1 MADNIGAGIRHTK
14 ITQEHFAKKKMFQY
28 ILNHILNP
36 HSEKFWKITD
46 KYNKA
51 HWLQKPLNQDT
62 CISNDSKCDP
72 LCLSFINIDFMRDYS
87 FTKYLKRGRASVAY
101 LTSLPK
107 FVGKPQ
113 GIPKQTKHFFFE
125 KCLIFL
131 FHGNPLLKLDNKEG
145 KSIFHIKNRGSI
157 GLMKIMFKWV
167 EWSWQLMASMT
178 VIIG

>member
-87 FTKYLKRGRASVAY
+87 FTKYLKRGRAPVAY

-107 FVGKPQ
+107 FVGESQ

-145 KSIFHIKNRGSI
+145 KIYFSHQK
-157 GLMKIMFKWV
+157 
-167 EWSWQLMASMT
+167 
-178 VIIG
+178 